1 MTCTQRVLSGMAY
14 GMISRTG
21 ELGHLHFKEDLEAE
35 GWIGYLTDSREEEYL
50 RLLKAKDFM
59 RDAWFKWRF
68 GVVAGCLERNGPLQ
82 VADLDSFIDPG
93 PSMEEELEVKDF
105 YEKLIQRL
113 KARKLPGLIETL
125 NAMICEGR
133 PHLRLATSDLGI
145 KPGQNSYRK
154 QVIQKEARELW
165 ES

>member
-1 MTCTQRVLSGMAY
+1 MRRLDEIMRRMAFK
-14 GMISRTG
+14 MISKTG
-21 ELGHLHFKEDLEAE
+21 QLGHLHLTEDLELE
-35 GWIGYLTDSREEEYL
+35 GWIGYLTDIRPEEHLKLL
-50 RLLKAKDFM
+50 RAQDFM

-68 GVVAGCLERNGPLQ
+68 GVVAGCMDRHEPLQ
-82 VADLDSFIDPG
+82 VDGFDTFES
-93 PSMEEELEVKDF
+93 PSPTMEEQLEIKDF
-105 YEKLIQRL
+105 YTKLVQRL
-113 KARKLPGLIETL
+113 KARKLPGLVETL
-125 NAMICEGR
+125 NAMIWEGR